1 MPLEW
6 KILKNYKD
14 LKKTKNNKLLK
25 LYSYGK
31 WFIEDT
37 PFTLK

>member
-1 MPLEW
+1 MPVEW
-6 KILKNYKD
+6 KLLKNYTD
-14 LKKTKNNKLLK
+14 LKKTKNTKLLK

-37 PFTLK
+37 PFTL